1 MFLFSGTFL
10 CVVWRVHLLC
20 FADTF
25 PFIVAFCS
33 LKVFTFAGIVGTLF
47 LLPIN
52 YMGTEIRDNSEF
64 QNKSLDSFSISNV
77 NNGSHGW
84 VRPTWME
91 EDVLTWLSRII
102 YHCHAFVLWNINL
115 LLFAFLF
122 TQVLL
127 KFDSFYVIFI

>member
-1 MFLFSGTFL
+1 MFVSSGNFL

-20 FADTF
+20 FTDTF

-84 VRPTWME
+84 VPPEWK
-91 EDVLTWLSRII
+91 RIFWHDCQEWFISVMHLYYGILI
-102 YHCHAFVLWNINL
+102 YY
-115 LLFAFLF
+115 LLFYLHKCYWNLIPFM
-122 TQVLL
+122 
-127 KFDSFYVIFI
+127 